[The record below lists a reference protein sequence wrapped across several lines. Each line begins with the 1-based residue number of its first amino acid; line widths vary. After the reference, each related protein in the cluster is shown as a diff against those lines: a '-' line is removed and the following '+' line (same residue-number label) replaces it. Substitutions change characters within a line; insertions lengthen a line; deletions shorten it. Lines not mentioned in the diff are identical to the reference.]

1 MVLWKAQVESNNA
14 VNFHKKK
21 LSCGIMAETFSQS
34 KNEVLYF
41 VMTYT
46 ETLSGI
52 AQIHGIW

>member
-1 MVLWKAQVESNNA
+1 
-14 VNFHKKK
+14 
-21 LSCGIMAETFSQS
+21 MAKTFSQS